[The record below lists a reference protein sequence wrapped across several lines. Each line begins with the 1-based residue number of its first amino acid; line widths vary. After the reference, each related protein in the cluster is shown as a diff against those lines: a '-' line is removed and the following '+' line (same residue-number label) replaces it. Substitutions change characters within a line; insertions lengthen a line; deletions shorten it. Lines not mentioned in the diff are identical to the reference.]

1 MIWILNYRARK
12 NNKGY
17 PIISTGRIASNG
29 FFYPFFPHIPV
40 FLKTV
45 SLLKALI
52 YIFYLMSSVSP
63 EDITRDASVIYAAVV
78 RPNRTPVRS
87 VDQSDRMYGN
97 MLKLQ
102 KPNQGR

>member
-29 FFYPFFPHIPV
+29 FFYPFFPHIPF

-52 YIFYLMSSVSP
+52 YFAI
-63 EDITRDASVIYAAVV
+63 
-78 RPNRTPVRS
+78 
-87 VDQSDRMYGN
+87 
-97 MLKLQ
+97 
-102 KPNQGR
+102 